1 MQVWVSKC
9 ATLEVERGQIV
20 QSEGI
25 ELPNIKIIKS
35 LEKFKNQAK

>member
-25 ELPNIKIIKS
+25 ELANIKIIKS
-35 LEKFKNQAK
+35 LEKI